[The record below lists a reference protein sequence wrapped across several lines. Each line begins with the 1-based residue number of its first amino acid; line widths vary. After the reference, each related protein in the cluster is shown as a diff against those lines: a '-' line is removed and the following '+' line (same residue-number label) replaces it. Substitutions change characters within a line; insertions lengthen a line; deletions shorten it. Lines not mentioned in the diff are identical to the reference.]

1 MLRLM
6 LLSVLLSDTATLSTA
21 IYRYLA
27 DEDGQVLLPCVY
39 RGGGG
44 ALTQPVN
51 AFWRDKDDR
60 VVLDIVNG
68 SPDKMDPKF
77 RGRVVSFKDEYKRG
91 NLSILIT
98 RLRLQDAGP
107 YECDIPKVEFHT
119 KITLTITPK
128 VSVQPTA
135 ADTTSFAAD
144 TNEAAIY
151 ALGNLTLLLCLGLV
165 QVL

>member
-1 MLRLM
+1 MLGLM
-6 LLSVLLSDTATLSTA
+6 LLFMLLSDTATLSTA
-21 IYRYLA
+21 NRDLA

-39 RGGGG
+39 RRGV
-44 ALTQPVN
+44 LTQPVN

-68 SPDKMDPKF
+68 SPDKMDPKV
-77 RGRVVSFKDEYKRG
+77 RGRVVSFKDEYKHG
-91 NLSILIT
+91 NVSILIT

-107 YECDIPKVEFHT
+107 YECDIPKVEFQT
-119 KITLTITPK
+119 KITLTITRK

-135 ADTTSFAAD
+135 AETTNYATDA
-144 TNEAAIY
+144 NEAAIY
-151 ALGNLTLLLCLGLV
+151 ALWNLTLLLCLGLV